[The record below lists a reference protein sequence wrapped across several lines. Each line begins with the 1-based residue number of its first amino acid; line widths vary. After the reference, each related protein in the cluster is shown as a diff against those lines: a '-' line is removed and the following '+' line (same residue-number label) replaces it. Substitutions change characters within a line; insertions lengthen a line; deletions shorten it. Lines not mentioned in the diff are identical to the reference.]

1 MSRRLTFLID
11 GFNLYHSLVDAQEID
26 GAGVKWLDLWAMCR
40 ALLINIEP
48 GGQLHETIL
57 FTALQSRYRNR
68 DQGKVARQSI
78 YLQAIR
84 HTGAGRVAS
93 APSRPVPPSPAPLP
107 PGHVIQFRTTL
118 SG

>member
-93 APSRPVPPSPAPLP
+93 APSSPAPT
-107 PGHVIQFRTTL
+107 GGT
-118 SG
+118 